1 MPSPEPDVTMPEAAP
16 QPHLPKA
23 ILFDLD
29 GTLIDTFRLYVE
41 SYRRA
46 LEPFLGHAP
55 TLQELAAHSPSSER
69 RFLLDWLGVEKGE
82 ACHAAFR
89 AHYAELHGAL
99 VEGLYDGVREMLA
112 ALRSAGY
119 PLGIVTGKGRHAWEV
134 TERELDLGVWQVV
147 VTDDDVSAP
156 KPAPEGLLAAAGAL
170 GVDVADVVYVGDSV
184 VDLGAGRAA
193 GMRTAAVLWP
203 KTGEGEA
210 ERFVNTTRDLAPDWV
225 FARPDE
231 LTRTFARWC

>member
-1 MPSPEPDVTMPEAAP
+1 MPDPAP
-16 QPHLPKA
+16 PPRLPKA

-41 SYRRA
+41 SYVRA

-55 TLQELAAHSPSSER
+55 TLEEIAAHHPSSER
-69 RFLLDWLGVEKGE
+69 GFLYEWLGREKGE

-99 VEGLYDGVREMLA
+99 GEGLYDGVREMLA

-134 TERELDLGVWQVV
+134 TERELELGAWQVV

-156 KPAPEGLLAAAGAL
+156 KPAPDGLLAAARAL
-170 GVDVADVVYVGDSV
+170 GVDPAEVVYVGDSV
-184 VDLGAGRAA
+184 VDLKAGRAA

-210 ERFVNTTRDLAPDWV
+210 ERFVNTTRELAPDWV
-225 FARPDE
+225 FARPAE

>member
-1 MPSPEPDVTMPEAAP
+1 MTDLAP
-16 QPHLPKA
+16 QAHLPKA

-46 LEPFLGHAP
+46 LEPFLGHPP
-55 TLQELAAHSPSSER
+55 TLEEIAARNPASER
-69 RFLLDWLGVEKGE
+69 RFLLEWLGAERGE

-89 AHYAELHGAL
+89 AQYEELHAAL
-99 VEGLYDGVREMLA
+99 GEGLYDGVREMLA

-134 TERELDLGVWQVV
+134 TERALELGTWEVV
-147 VTDDDVSAP
+147 VTDDDVSTP
-156 KPAPEGLLAAAGAL
+156 KPGPEGLLAAARAL
-170 GVDVADVVYVGDSV
+170 GIDPADAVYAGDSV
-184 VDLGAGRAA
+184 VDLRAGRAA

-210 ERFVNTTRDLAPDWV
+210 ERFVNRIRELAPDWV
-225 FARPDE
+225 FARPAE
-231 LTRTFARWC
+231 LTRAFVRWC